1 MLASHASMALP
12 ALVDPSS
19 PLDLTDG
26 LPLFALAALAWLFTY
41 ALHSTL
47 MLGSAWLATRRMSD
61 ARAGLRERVWK
72 FAILAAFVTAS
83 VQVGMGFEPLGGRLA
98 LRRAPL
104 AEEQDAPMLRI
115 PAPKMSSDQAV
126 AARDL
131 AMGPANPVLWSAL
144 FAREALGKLDSSA
157 GAALTT
163 LLADAS
169 RSTPQSPPVSE
180 PDLGVP
186 SDVASLAPLASGG
199 PDLPLAPQVSD
210 TPQASGIASASPW
223 FAKLGEWTQWA
234 FATCALGALAGLCL
248 FALLWL
254 RLNGCLRDRV
264 ELEHGAL
271 ADKLREL
278 CQRTGLRRRVRLS
291 VAPSL
296 GAPISMGMFR
306 PEICVPPRV
315 LLELSDEE
323 QEALLAHE
331 LAHVVRRDPLW
342 LAACRLF
349 EGVFFFQP
357 LNRVARHEIEDCAEF
372 LSDAWAVRHTGL
384 RFSLASCLTRIAEW
398 IVGERR
404 MLPAPA
410 MAHGRSRLRHRV
422 ELLLD
427 ESAAEG
433 VDRHP
438 RWLPVAC
445 TGFCATL
452 VLVVPCVSA
461 SEDALRRGDRGELP
475 FLPERDALL
484 ALPPSEKNCDSGQ
497 DAECKSSCDKE
508 SKDEECK
515 SSCDNESN
523 ESDAAESAESPP
535 GDELDE
541 MASELDA
548 LVDEISELRSELS
561 TIDVSALDR
570 KPKLARDLREVSLK
584 LAQAEMNIARVRELR
599 TRIEILRASAHS
611 ASNGAAREPGAR
623 IERSNIPALE
633 TPVNH
638 ATSTSSVNRE
648 EISK

>member
-1 MLASHASMALP
+1 MALLAP
-12 ALVDPSS
+12 VDPSS

-26 LPLFALAALAWLFTY
+26 LPFFALAALAWLFTY

-98 LRRAPL
+98 LRRAAFVAERSTPL
-104 AEEQDAPMLRI
+104 PRS
-115 PAPKMSSDQAV
+115 PASEMTSDQAGT
-126 AARDL
+126 ARDL

-144 FAREALGKLDSSA
+144 LARQAIGKLDSSA
-157 GAALTT
+157 GAALTM
-163 LLADAS
+163 LLRDAS
-169 RSTPQSPPVSE
+169 HPAAQSPDVSA
-180 PDLGVP
+180 PDFG
-186 SDVASLAPLASGG
+186 ASNDTAVLAPIAPELTG
-199 PDLPLAPQVSD
+199 APQTSGA
-210 TPQASGIASASPW
+210 ASIANAGPW
-223 FAKLGEWTQWA
+223 FARLGEWTQWA

-278 CQRTGLRRRVRLS
+278 CQRAGIRRRVRLS

-342 LAACRLF
+342 LAVCRLF

-427 ESAAEG
+427 ESAAES

-461 SEDALRRGDRGELP
+461 SEDALHRGDRGELP
-475 FLPERDALL
+475 FLPDRDAPLES
-484 ALPPSEKNCDSGQ
+484 AFTEKNGESEQ
-497 DAECKSSCDKE
+497 DAECKSSCEKE
-508 SKDEECK
+508 SC
-515 SSCDNESN
+515 
-523 ESDAAESAESPP
+523 ESDAAENAQGPS
-535 GDELDE
+535 DEFDE

-548 LVDEISELRSELS
+548 LDDEISKLRLELS
-561 TIDVSALDR
+561 AIDVSALDR
-570 KPKLARDLREVSLK
+570 KPMLARDLREVSLK

-599 TRIEILRASAHS
+599 TRIEILRASASS
-611 ASNGAAREPGAR
+611 ASTAPGAR
-623 IERSNIPALE
+623 IERSNMPAFE
-633 TPVNH
+633 PPMNH